1 MFTCCIIIL
10 FCCFPGDEAQIQH
23 FLEDLDQWK
32 MHYSMLQTTSS
43 LLMNACDENIASN
56 LQQKMAV
63 IHCNWSY
70 LLQYA
75 EKYGSDTLNRATFD
89 EELKQLENW
98 LTKASTSVSVIRK
111 FNRSE
116 VQEGLDEVIVLNDQV
131 AKMETLFKSLSRR
144 FQALVS
150 EMAMPEIE
158 DTMKILKRHKEQ
170 LVNVR
175 SALPIKLAD
184 LTDASKD
191 VETVEEQ
198 IMCLEKSL
206 SNNQFSKNHT
216 PVQDELKTIDIIRQ
230 SLTNYSE
237 KGFNVIEA
245 DSEICYIR
253 RQLAE
258 IQAWHEKRD
267 QMLKIRFESR
277 CVELEALLESMHS
290 NLLQMVITQLHLMIL
305 SKQHDTKDHL
315 SKVQKQIS
323 DTLNYIKDAEEQN
336 KTNVSDTDAKL
347 CTELKILAQ
356 ADMEN
361 LVTSITADDKDRI
374 IRMIEI
380 LLNLTKECSHD
391 IASTY
396 SSLES
401 LRNKIRAIPI
411 VIPDPEIETLE
422 TENISEENNGEDDEE
437 EEEEDED
444 ELDNFQDETKAQLA
458 SNTTKVKISKV
469 TK

>member
-1 MFTCCIIIL
+1 
-10 FCCFPGDEAQIQH
+10 
-23 FLEDLDQWK
+23 
-32 MHYSMLQTTSS
+32 
-43 LLMNACDENIASN
+43 MNACDENIASN

-175 SALPIKLAD
+175 FALPIKLAD

-198 IMCLEKSL
+198 IMCLEKKS
-206 SNNQFSKNHT
+206 FK
-216 PVQDELKTIDIIRQ
+216 
-230 SLTNYSE
+230 
-237 KGFNVIEA
+237 
-245 DSEICYIR
+245 
-253 RQLAE
+253 
-258 IQAWHEKRD
+258 
-267 QMLKIRFESR
+267 
-277 CVELEALLESMHS
+277 
-290 NLLQMVITQLHLMIL
+290 
-305 SKQHDTKDHL
+305 
-315 SKVQKQIS
+315 
-323 DTLNYIKDAEEQN
+323 
-336 KTNVSDTDAKL
+336 
-347 CTELKILAQ
+347 
-356 ADMEN
+356 
-361 LVTSITADDKDRI
+361 
-374 IRMIEI
+374 
-380 LLNLTKECSHD
+380 
-391 IASTY
+391 
-396 SSLES
+396 
-401 LRNKIRAIPI
+401 
-411 VIPDPEIETLE
+411 
-422 TENISEENNGEDDEE
+422 
-437 EEEEDED
+437 
-444 ELDNFQDETKAQLA
+444 
-458 SNTTKVKISKV
+458 
-469 TK
+469 